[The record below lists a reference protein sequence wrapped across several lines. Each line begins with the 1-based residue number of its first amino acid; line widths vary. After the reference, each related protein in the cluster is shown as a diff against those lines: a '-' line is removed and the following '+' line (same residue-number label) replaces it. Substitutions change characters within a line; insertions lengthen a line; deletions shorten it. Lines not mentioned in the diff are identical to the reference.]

1 MQVLWPYLLPVLP
14 IAILAKEDFYRRRVG
29 LFWLILS
36 GVSLAIVGYAVEGIC
51 VMALHFA
58 CNTIL
63 AGILF
68 GFIVFWCRI
77 WHRRPFRKFFI
88 HCFGLGDVVLMLI
101 VGLLFAP
108 VDYIRFLL
116 FSNLLALLWWVLLRN
131 KRRKTIP
138 LVGFMAIVLIGY
150 SLHKFFGL

>member
-68 GFIVFWCRI
+68 GFIVFGIEYGIDDRSGN
-77 WHRRPFRKFFI
+77 FSYT
-88 HCFGLGDVVLMLI
+88 VLVWVML
-101 VGLLFAP
+101 
-108 VDYIRFLL
+108 
-116 FSNLLALLWWVLLRN
+116 S
-131 KRRKTIP
+131 
-138 LVGFMAIVLIGY
+138 
-150 SLHKFFGL
+150 